1 MAMNYRIDDED
12 TLDEDI
18 EEIMSDNTLS
28 KSEKL
33 IASRKCKLERM
44 DNEYKLAIIYLSQRV
59 DCPRCRA
66 KKGQVCRGTVQGKFI
81 VPAHKVRLKLLQF
94 SSKKVYDNLHYA
106 MNSRYWKECD
116 WNKVV
121 KEMTEYRESGQQQ
134 RDDDE
139 FVAMLENDEDYDESI
154 Y

>member
-1 MAMNYRIDDED
+1 
-12 TLDEDI
+12 
-18 EEIMSDNTLS
+18 
-28 KSEKL
+28 
-33 IASRKCKLERM
+33 
-44 DNEYKLAIIYLSQRV
+44 
-59 DCPRCRA
+59 
-66 KKGQVCRGTVQGKFI
+66 VQGKYT

-121 KEMTEYRESGQQQ
+121 KEMKEYRESGQQQ

-139 FVAMLENDEDYDESI
+139 FVAMLENDEDYDASI